1 LTIGQVAREAGVN
14 VETIRYY
21 QRRGLIQEPAKPG
34 RGFRR
39 YPPETVARI
48 LFIKRA
54 QNLGFT
60 LREIA
65 ELLSLG
71 EGRCQDVYKLAQRR
85 YSQVERQIA
94 DLRAMKRALRQL
106 LVACEENAADARC
119 PIVESLVAPDGRK
132 ESKA

>member
-1 LTIGQVAREAGVN
+1 
-14 VETIRYY
+14 
-21 QRRGLIQEPAKPG
+21 
-34 RGFRR
+34 
-39 YPPETVARI
+39 
-48 LFIKRA
+48 
-54 QNLGFT
+54 
-60 LREIA
+60 
-65 ELLSLG
+65 
-71 EGRCQDVYKLAQRR
+71 VYKLAQRR